1 MEALTIMDVAK
12 KPYHHGHVAE
22 AMRAA
27 ARAMIDQDGPEGVGL
42 REAARRIGVSTTASY
57 RYYQSKDDLL
67 ASVAADGFR
76 ELSAALDVAIRGPDS
91 ILGTAIAYVEF
102 ALKNR
107 GLFRL
112 MFGPILLERAKYPKL
127 SEAAEVTFN
136 NLHWAAGRGSEPRNK
151 NVEAMAAW
159 SLLHGL
165 SFLIIEGLVPEEN
178 ARALAEAILSASGRA
193 LATRPELPDEP
204 NPA

>member
-1 MEALTIMDVAK
+1 MNALTIMDIVTK

-22 AMRAA
+22 AMRSA
-27 ARAMIDQDGPEGVGL
+27 ARAMLDQDGPEGVGL

-67 ASVAADGFR
+67 ASVAAEGFR
-76 ELSAALDVAIRGPDS
+76 ELSAALDVAIRGSDPMF
-91 ILGTAIAYVEF
+91 GTAIAYVEF

-112 MFGPILLERAKYPKL
+112 MFGPILVERAKYPKL

-136 NLHWAAGRGSEPRNK
+136 NLHLAAGRGSEPRNK
-151 NVEAMAAW
+151 NVEAITAW

-165 SFLIIEGLVPEEN
+165 SSLLIEGLVPEEN
-178 ARALAEAILSASGRA
+178 ARALAETVLFASRRVVNPDDPSVPSA
-193 LATRPELPDEP
+193 
-204 NPA
+204 